1 MGLNY
6 SSFGKFMN
14 PMTYKDQWSATS
26 NGTYWAGAKLLAR
39 LEHEKEIA
47 KRTTKKVTGGKRK
60 SGDVADVVNLMKRP
74 RQTMPLA
81 RGIAQK
87 SSKKRESSSG
97 ASTPS
102 RTAPRWPTGSSR
114 SSCATA

>member
-14 PMTYKDQWSATS
+14 PKTYKDQWSATS
-26 NGTYWAGAKLLAR
+26 NRTYWAGAKLLAR

-60 SGDVADVVNLMKRP
+60 LGDAVDIIDSTKKAKTDAPHKRTSAEIK
-74 RQTMPLA
+74 QEAGELIQCINA
-81 RGIAQK
+81 I
-87 SSKKRESSSG
+87 
-97 ASTPS
+97 
-102 RTAPRWPTGSSR
+102 RT
-114 SSCATA
+114 